1 MKTASLLRPPIRH
14 YCGLT
19 RPKDCLCRQ
28 LAELD
33 REEARWH
40 DDPDYGW
47 PGTTPADE
55 SVDSVIAISAALIL
69 FLSVVALVA
78 GLGLLLYLVWSR

>member
-1 MKTASLLRPPIRH
+1 MKTAPILRH

-33 REEARWH
+33 AEEARWQH
-40 DDPDYGW
+40 DPDYGW

-69 FLSVVALVA
+69 LLSLVALVA
-78 GLGLLLYLVWSR
+78 GLGLLLSLAWSR

>member
-1 MKTASLLRPPIRH
+1 MKTAPILRH

-33 REEARWH
+33 AEEARWH
-40 DDPDYGW
+40 DDPNYGW
-47 PGTTPADE
+47 PGTTPAEE
-55 SVDSVIAISAALIL
+55 SVDSIIAISAALIL
-69 FLSVVALVA
+69 LLSLVALVA
-78 GLGLLLYLVWSR
+78 GLWLLVYIAWSK